1 MQKLSEVSQRGKYI
15 VTAVSGDHQ
24 LKKRLNEMGMV
35 RGKVITVITFNT
47 HDSGL
52 MIHFQGQR
60 LALSEGIAV
69 NIDGVGIEELAGQ
82 EIKPLSEIELKQSC
96 LIAEIGGRK
105 ELKRRLMD
113 MGLTQN
119 TLVTLINT
127 APLGDPLEVK
137 VRGYKLTL
145 RKSEAD
151 LIKVREIDL

>member
-35 RGKVITVITFNT
+35 RGKVITVITLNT

-69 NIDGVGIEELAGQ
+69 NIEVVGIEELAGQ

-96 LIAEIGGRK
+96 LIAEIDGRK

-127 APLGDPLEVK
+127 APLGDPLEIK

>member
-35 RGKVITVITFNT
+35 RGKVITVITLNT

-69 NIDGVGIEELAGQ
+69 NIEVVGIEELAGQ

-96 LIAEIGGRK
+96 LIAEIDGRK
-105 ELKRRLMD
+105 EIKRRLMD

-127 APLGDPLEVK
+127 APLGDPLEIK

>member
-35 RGKVITVITFNT
+35 RGKVITVITLNT

-69 NIDGVGIEELAGQ
+69 NIEVVGIEELAGQ

-127 APLGDPLEVK
+127 APLGDPLEIK

>member
-1 MQKLSEVSQRGKYI
+1 MSAPISRVDTPQ
-15 VTAVSGDHQ
+15 
-24 LKKRLNEMGMV
+24 
-35 RGKVITVITFNT
+35 
-47 HDSGL
+47 
-52 MIHFQGQR
+52 
-60 LALSEGIAV
+60 
-69 NIDGVGIEELAGQ
+69 ELAQ
-82 EIKPLSEIELKQSC
+82 TYSEIELKQSC

-127 APLGDPLEVK
+127 APLGDPLEIK

-145 RKSEAD
+145 RKSEAG

>member
-1 MQKLSEVSQRGKYI
+1 M
-15 VTAVSGDHQ
+15 
-24 LKKRLNEMGMV
+24 
-35 RGKVITVITFNT
+35 
-47 HDSGL
+47 
-52 MIHFQGQR
+52 
-60 LALSEGIAV
+60 
-69 NIDGVGIEELAGQ
+69 VGIEELAGQ

-127 APLGDPLEVK
+127 APLGDPLEIK

-151 LIKVREIDL
+151 LIKVRKIDL